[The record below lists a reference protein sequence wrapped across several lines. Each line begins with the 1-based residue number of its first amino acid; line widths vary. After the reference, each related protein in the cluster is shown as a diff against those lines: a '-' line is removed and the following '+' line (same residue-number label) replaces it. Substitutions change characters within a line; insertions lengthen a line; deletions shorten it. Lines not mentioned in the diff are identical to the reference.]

1 MKPPSYSQINT
12 VYLKVDSS
20 ALQLIHI
27 CHICLVFHKIFFL
40 FFFFCVCVYG
50 GGVVKGEGS
59 VFKQNCSFKC
69 KNADHIRCHILKYDA
84 SI

>member
-40 FFFFCVCVYG
+40 FFFFLCVCVWG
-50 GGVVKGEGS
+50 GGSEGGGECLQAEL
-59 VFKQNCSFKC
+59 FF
-69 KNADHIRCHILKYDA
+69 
-84 SI
+84 